1 MLKFEKKLQSDNNKR
16 ADATLTLTL
25 DERIKS
31 RLKVKLDNGQEA
43 GLFFEKGVIF
53 EDGDLIISSNKEL
66 IVEIKAA
73 NETLSTIYSD
83 DPLLIARAAYH
94 LGNRHMPLQIEQGKL
109 RYQHDHVLDAMVQGL
124 GLVVK
129 VEQAP
134 FQPESG
140 AYSGGSHS
148 HQHSHQHSHHSHD

>member
-1 MLKFEKKLQSDNNKR
+1 MLKFEKKLQSDNNKQ

-43 GLFFEKGVIF
+43 GLFFEKGVSF

>member
-1 MLKFEKKLQSDNNKR
+1 MLKFEKKLQSNNNKQ

-31 RLKVKLDNGQEA
+31 RLKVTLDNGQEV